1 MNEVRKFLNTLKID
15 NYVILGC
22 SGGPDSMALL
32 DVLIKMNIKIV
43 CAHVNHNIRKE
54 SITEY
59 EYLEKFAKDN
69 NIIFEGITLEKGN
82 HSENYY
88 RKKRYDFYKNLAKKY
103 NTKYIM
109 TAHHGDDLIET
120 ILMRISRGT
129 NLKGYAGFKGYYEEK
144 GFVFIKPLLY
154 TDKEEI
160 LKYNKKNNI
169 YYFIDKTNESSI
181 YTRNRYRKNILPKL
195 KEENKDINKSFL
207 SFSKELFEV
216 SDYLVQEGE
225 KALNDNYND
234 DYINLEKFNKLDKV
248 IQKQELNIIF
258 SNIYGDNI
266 DKISKIH
273 IDKILEKIKDG
284 KNFEL
289 TLPLNYLCKREY
301 DKLYIITKKE
311 TSDYKIE
318 VINEIYLPNG
328 DVIRLVESSELSD
341 NYIIRL
347 NKNDIKLPLYIRN
360 RKIGDKIAVKNLN
373 GYKKVK
379 SIFIDEKIGET
390 KRKEIPLLVDSDER
404 ILWIPGIKKSK
415 FDINKDKKC
424 DIILKYERK
433 EK

>member
-160 LKYNKKNNI
+160 LKYNEKNKI
-169 YYFIDKTNESSI
+169 YYFVDKTNESSV

-284 KNFEL
+284 NNFEL

-301 DKLYIITKKE
+301 DKLYIIIKKE

-318 VINEIYLPNG
+318 VTDETHLPNG

-360 RKIGDKIAVKNLN
+360 RKTGDKIAVKNLN

>member
-1 MNEVRKFLNTLKID
+1 MNEVRKFLNSLKID

-32 DVLIKMNIKIV
+32 DVLIKMNIKVV

-160 LKYNKKNNI
+160 LNYNEKNKI
-169 YYFIDKTNESSI
+169 CYFVDKTNESSV

-318 VINEIYLPNG
+318 ITDETYLPNG

-360 RKIGDKIAVKNLN
+360 RKTGDKIAVKNLN

-379 SIFIDEKIGET
+379 AIFIDEKIGET

>member
-1 MNEVRKFLNTLKID
+1 MNEVRKFLNSLKID

-32 DVLIKMNIKIV
+32 DVLIKMNIKVV

-54 SITEY
+54 SFTEY
-59 EYLEKFAKDN
+59 EYLEKFSKDN

-88 RKKRYDFYKNLAKKY
+88 RKKRYDFYKKLAKKY

-160 LKYNKKNNI
+160 LKYNEKNKI
-169 YYFIDKTNESSI
+169 YYFVDKTNESSV

-301 DKLYIITKKE
+301 DKLYIIIKKE

-318 VINEIYLPNG
+318 VTDETYLPNG

-360 RKIGDKIAVKNLN
+360 RKTGDKIAVKNLN

>member
-32 DVLIKMNIKIV
+32 DVLIKMNIKVV

-88 RKKRYDFYKNLAKKY
+88 RKKRYDFYKKLAQKY

-160 LKYNKKNNI
+160 LKYNENNKI
-169 YYFIDKTNESSI
+169 YYFVDKTNESSV

-225 KALNDNYND
+225 KAINDNYND

-318 VINEIYLPNG
+318 VTDETYLPNG

-360 RKIGDKIAVKNLN
+360 RKTGDKIAVKNLN

>member
-32 DVLIKMNIKIV
+32 DVLIKMNIKVV